1 MTRFHYFCI
10 FHCTYVCVCSIFF
23 IRSSDRAGCCLV
35 AQSCPTLCNPWTVA
49 HQVPLSMEFSRQE
62 YWSGL
67 PFPSPNHLYDPGIEP
82 RSPTLWAE
90 SYLASFLS
98 TLGSTLWY
106 CIPNHPKIS
115 SLKQH
120 TFITSQFLWV
130 INLDMARSSSS
141 GSLTRLQSSIS
152 YLQVQLELA
161 LRPAYSLVVRKISSL
176 QIVWLRASM
185 TCWPLTRGCPSSP
198 PCHMGLSM
206 EWLKPWQLASLEL
219 MR

>member
-1 MTRFHYFCI
+1 MQPLHLSCPVLRSKCVPWCPAHRRCSVNIGKSRGRREGRKGGESLVLFLIYYFM
-10 FHCTYVCVCSIFF
+10 VCV
-23 IRSSDRAGCCLV
+23 LV
-35 AQSCPTLCNPWTVA
+35 TKSCPIFCNPWTVA

-67 PFPSPNHLYDPGIEP
+67 AFPSPGDLPNTGIEP

-120 TFITSQFLWV
+120 TFITSQFL
-130 INLDMARSSSS
+130 
-141 GSLTRLQSSIS
+141 
-152 YLQVQLELA
+152 
-161 LRPAYSLVVRKISSL
+161 
-176 QIVWLRASM
+176 
-185 TCWPLTRGCPSSP
+185 
-198 PCHMGLSM
+198 
-206 EWLKPWQLASLEL
+206 
-219 MR
+219 